1 MTLYLVLLLYIPLIL
16 LSICSEKDEGMLKG
30 AFLYILLFFI
40 FFHIDAGPDHHVYQ
54 WAYYEPP
61 FSIPFE
67 PVFGLLLATAKL
79 FGLDYIE
86 FLVALRLISF
96 ILFAYACLKL
106 DKTKFIF
113 LMGLYIPISF
123 ITFELNLLRQS
134 LSLHFGLVAV
144 CLYLK
149 NRDKTSYAFMIL
161 AVMSHLSA
169 IVMTLIYLNKIK
181 AKVLVLLGMAG
192 LMILMLA
199 LPAIISKVNDYQA
212 LGALNIRLDVATL
225 QLIVLMILPFVFFK
239 TQGGLLP
246 TLLYVALCFMT
257 FIPVLIRLYPIA
269 LLILLPSIAMAKG
282 NKKMTTLCL
291 FVCISFFM
299 TIGKTYLLLQADQHA
314 IQEGTYQHGYTK

>member
-1 MTLYLVLLLYIPLIL
+1 MTLYLVLLLYIPLLL
-16 LSICSEKDEGMLKG
+16 LSICSEKDEKILKG
-30 AFLYILLFFI
+30 AFLYIFLFFI
-40 FFHIDAGPDHHVYQ
+40 FYHIDAGPDHHVYE

-67 PVFGLLLATAKL
+67 PVFGLLLATSKV

-86 FLVALRLISF
+86 FLIALRLISF

-144 CLYLK
+144 CAYLK
-149 NRDKTSYAFMIL
+149 NRNKTSYVFMTL

-169 IVMTLIYLNKIK
+169 IVMALIYLNKIRV
-181 AKVLVLLGMAG
+181 KVLVLLGMVG
-192 LMILMLA
+192 IMILMLA
-199 LPAIISKVNDYQA
+199 LPAIISKINDYQA
-212 LGALNIRLDVATL
+212 LGALNIRMDVATL
-225 QLIVLMILPFVFFK
+225 QLVVLMILPFLFFK
-239 TQGGLLP
+239 TQGNIVP
-246 TLLYVALCFMT
+246 TLLYLTLCCMT

-269 LLILLPSIAMAKG
+269 LLILLPSIAIAKG
-282 NKKMTTLCL
+282 NKNMTTLFL
-291 FVCISFFM
+291 FVSLSFFM
-299 TIGKTYLLLQADQHA
+299 TIGKTYLLLQADQNA
-314 IQEGTYQHGYTK
+314 IQEGMYQHGYTK